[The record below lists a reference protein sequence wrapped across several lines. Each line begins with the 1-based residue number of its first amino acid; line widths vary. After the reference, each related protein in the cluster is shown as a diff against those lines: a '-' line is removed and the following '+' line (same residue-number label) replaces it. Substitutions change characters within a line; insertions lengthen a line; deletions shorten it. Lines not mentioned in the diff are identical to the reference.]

1 MNYGKTLA
9 VIRAAKGLQQ
19 KELAELLGVTS
30 SYVSRVE
37 SGDRP
42 MSSKMIEK
50 LAHATKIPKELIL
63 LLGQDSKKLEAE
75 DSKTV
80 DRLSG
85 ELLKIIIEQ

>member
-1 MNYGKTLA
+1 MNYGKALA

-19 KELAELLGVTS
+19 KELAEVLGVTS
-30 SYVSRVE
+30 SYVSRIE
-37 SGDRP
+37 SGERP
-42 MSSKMIEK
+42 MSKKMIET
-50 LAHATKIPKELIL
+50 LARETKIPEELIL

-80 DRLSG
+80 DRLSS